1 MGNASFVSPERP
13 WKIGLALVLGISF
26 LARAMAEDGLTA
38 FVLDAVTGVVGL
50 VLAWRIAATKVSVT
64 PSLIEDVRLFRRVSW
79 PRDQV
84 VDVVVRRPGGL
95 WAGQCLVLVLADGTE
110 AALLASR
117 AYSRFPIGSHPQRL
131 AAMAGQLRDAL
142 VTQPS

>member
-1 MGNASFVSPERP
+1 MGEISVVSPERP
-13 WKIGLALVLGISF
+13 WKVGLAVVAGVSFLVLGS
-26 LARAMAEDGLTA
+26 
-38 FVLDAVTGVVGL
+38 VLDVVTGVACFL
-50 VLAWRIAATKVSVT
+50 LAWRLAATKVRVT

-79 PRDQV
+79 ARDQV
-84 VDVVVRRPGGL
+84 VDVVVGRPGGL